1 MLTPCLTCSRSRS
14 QPCKPRCAHARIWCS
29 RTCSYAINSPCSPGR
44 RDADRM
50 LGCASGTTCC
60 RSSLVD
66 SAPTGEHLSFVTL
79 ETVVRWHRQG
89 WRLFW
94 RWKYRSRGGRP
105 QDLIATMSRDNRL
118 WGTERIRGQFAR
130 GRACAPVDHWCASQ
144 GTAAH
149 LQGPQVVIE
158 KRRSPDWWLPSRV
171 DHRQPGKGFRS
182 RRRLRLR
189 CSSAGPTV
197 PGPTS
202 VAATPFLTLHRDRG
216 ERIGHR

>member
-158 KRRSPDWWLPSRV
+158 NVVVQTGGCRRASITANRARAFAVGVVCACAVPPPVRRCPDP
-171 DHRQPGKGFRS
+171 PRS
-182 RRRLRLR
+182 LRRH
-189 CSSAGPTV
+189 S
-197 PGPTS
+197 
-202 VAATPFLTLHRDRG
+202 
-216 ERIGHR
+216 